1 VADESKAAV
10 AAALFGNG
18 ALAVLKGVAA
28 AVTGSASML
37 AETFHSIA
45 DTGNQALLFL
55 GMRLGRHPPDAQHPF
70 GHGKN
75 VYFWAFVVSV
85 MLFTLGGAF
94 SIWEGVRHYLHPG
107 GGEESLAWAY
117 GVIAGGIVFEV
128 ISFGVALRSLW
139 KAKGSRSVRDY
150 WRDTRDPTLI
160 TVVCEDAAAL
170 TSLVIAGA
178 GITLGRLTGNVVWDA
193 LASGVIGVILLGVAV
208 FLAFE
213 SYSLLLGETAPPHV
227 ERTIDRIVEE
237 ERGVRAVRDL
247 RTMHLGPQALL
258 MVIAVEL
265 VPGLD
270 TAGVTSTIARLHAR
284 LGEAFGEMT
293 NPRLIVIEPA
303 PAGERPR
310 QAAA

>member
-1 VADESKAAV
+1 MAGESKAAV
-10 AAALFGNG
+10 AAALLGNG

-55 GMRLGRHPPDAQHPF
+55 GMRLGRRPPDERHPF

-85 MLFTLGGAF
+85 MLFSLGGAF
-94 SIWEGVRHYLHPG
+94 SIWEGVRHYLHPS
-107 GGEESLAWAY
+107 ERQSLGWAY
-117 GVIAGGIVFEV
+117 GVLGGGIVFES
-128 ISFGVALRSLW
+128 ISLGVAVRSLW
-139 KAKGSRSVRDY
+139 RAKGSRTVRAY

-170 TSLVIAGA
+170 ASLVIAGA
-178 GITLGRLTGNVVWDA
+178 GITLAQRTGSVVWDA
-193 LASGVIGVILLGVAV
+193 GASAVIGLILIGVAV

-227 ERTIDRIVEE
+227 ERTIDRVVEE
-237 ERGVRAVRDL
+237 ERAVRAVRDL
-247 RTMHLGPQALL
+247 RTMHLGPHTLL
-258 MVIAVEL
+258 VVVSVEFAPDLEAGGVHAAV
-265 VPGLD
+265 
-270 TAGVTSTIARLHAR
+270 TRLHAR
-284 LGEAFGEMT
+284 LAEALGDIT
-293 NPRLIVIEPA
+293 DARLIVIEPA
-303 PAGERPR
+303 PVTDRGAPR
-310 QAAA
+310 AA

>member
-1 VADESKAAV
+1 MAGESKVAV
-10 AAALFGNG
+10 AAALVGNG

-28 AVTGSASML
+28 ALTGSASML

-45 DTGNQALLFL
+45 DTGNQALLLL
-55 GMRLGRHPPDAQHPF
+55 GMRLGRQPPDEQHPF

-107 GGEESLAWAY
+107 ERQSLGWAY
-117 GVIAGGIVFEV
+117 GVIAGGVVFEV
-128 ISFGVALRSLW
+128 ISFGVALRSLRA
-139 KAKGSRSVRDY
+139 AKGNRSVRDY

-170 TSLVIAGA
+170 TSLLVAGA
-178 GITLGRLTGNVVWDA
+178 GITIGHLTGNGAWDA
-193 LASGVIGVILLGVAV
+193 LASGLIGVILLAVAV

-213 SYSLLLGETAPPHV
+213 NYSLLLGETAPSHV
-227 ERTIDRIVEE
+227 EETIDRIVEE
-237 ERGVRAVRDL
+237 EPAVRAVRDL
-247 RTMHLGPQALL
+247 RTMHLGPHALL
-258 MVIAVEL
+258 IVVAVDL
-265 VPGLD
+265 APNLD
-270 TAGVTSTIARLHAR
+270 TAGVTAAISRLHRRLAEC
-284 LGEAFGEMT
+284 LGEVT

-303 PAGERPR
+303 ADAG
-310 QAAA
+310 AAQRAA